1 MNAIAA
7 PDVRSR
13 ALAALLAIEPRMTV
27 IADDEGLKPFETDAF
42 IAHRETP
49 MLAVLPDSESQV
61 RAVVRACARLGV
73 PVVSRGAGTGISGG
87 AIPHREGVLLVLSKM
102 KRITKVDAMAR
113 TATVEPGVR
122 NLQVSE
128 AVAHLGLFYAPDPS
142 SQSVCSIG
150 GNVAE
155 NSGGV
160 HCLKYGL
167 TTHNLLSV
175 RAIDADG
182 DTIDAGSL
190 ALDAPG
196 YDILALLTG
205 SEGNLGVITR
215 VTVRLLPLPERTETL
230 LAAFPS
236 VRRAAEAVSE
246 IIGAGVIPAALEM
259 MDRIVIE
266 ACERFMAMG
275 FPQGAEALLLA
286 EVDGGKEE
294 TGEAL
299 DTVRA
304 ILERCGAAE
313 VRVAANAAE
322 RERLW
327 KARKGAFAALAT
339 IMPDYYT
346 IDGTIP
352 RRCLPDVLEQV
363 YKLSAEYGM
372 TVGNVF
378 HAGDGNI
385 HPCIFYDA
393 NKPGELERSEELG
406 GRILELCVE
415 VGGTITGEHG
425 VGIEKLRQMCVQFRA
440 PELAAFH
447 AVKGAFDPAG
457 ILNPGKAVPAL
468 KRCAEWGGSHMRA
481 GRMPHADIPRF

>member
-1 MNAIAA
+1 MAAIA
-7 PDVRSR
+7 R
-13 ALAALLAIEPRMTV
+13 AETRPALLAALRAIRPALNV
-27 IADDEGLKPFETDAF
+27 IADEEGLKPFETDAF

-49 MLAVLPDSESQV
+49 MLAVLPESEEQV
-61 RAVVRACARLGV
+61 RCVVVACRTLGV
-73 PVVSRGAGTGISGG
+73 PLVSRGAGTGISGG
-87 AIPHREGVLLVLSKM
+87 AIPRRDGLLVVLSKM
-102 KRITKVDAMAR
+102 RRVLEVDALAR

-122 NLQVSE
+122 NLYVSE
-128 AVAHLGLFYAPDPS
+128 LAAPHGLFYAPDPS
-142 SQSVCSIG
+142 SQAICSIG

-155 NSGGV
+155 NAGGV

-167 TTHNLLSV
+167 TTHNLMGL

-182 DTIDAGSL
+182 DLIEVGGL

-196 YDILALLTG
+196 YDLMALLTG

-215 VTVRLLPLPERTETL
+215 VTVRLTPLPERTETL
-230 LAAFPS
+230 LAAFS
-236 VRRAAEAVSE
+236 TVREAAHAVGE

-275 FPQGAEALLLA
+275 FPRGAEALLLA
-286 EVDGGKEE
+286 EVDGSAEE
-294 TGEAL
+294 AGEAL
-299 DTVRA
+299 AVVRA
-304 ILERCGAAE
+304 ILERCQATE
-313 VRVAANAAE
+313 IRVAANETE

-352 RRCLPDVLEQV
+352 RRCLPDILDQV
-363 YKLSAEYGM
+363 YALAERYGM

-393 NKPGELERSEELG
+393 NQPGELERSEELG

-415 VGGTITGEHG
+415 AGGTITGEHG
-425 VGIEKLRQMCVQFRA
+425 VGIEKLKQMCVQFRA

-447 AVKGAFDPAG
+447 EVKRAFDPEG
-457 ILNPGKAVPAL
+457 ILNPGKAVPTL
-468 KRCAEWGGSHMRA
+468 KRCAEWGGTHVRA
-481 GRMPHADIPRF
+481 GHMPRADIPRF